1 MVQKRAC
8 DACHKRKAPCNWCE
22 HHGLECTFN
31 RIRGRKRPAAKSRS
45 KQTSEHNLSERLK
58 RIEDALL
65 SQSLS
70 RQNDAESSTSKPVT
84 PCSIATDPRRSSDI
98 SFREPAKESTQQ
110 SSRPSAS
117 YLREANSTFGSPLL
131 SHDSPLTS
139 QVPSPASSFTN
150 AFAYGQ
156 IHYGGCHFGHLSQHN
171 GMPMLSE
178 EGKKWITSRTDDEV
192 LFEPGAQACPNPGPI
207 SASHYYDEPTD
218 LYDLP
223 DRKVVE
229 AIFDAFVHSSF
240 RLVFPIVDRIL
251 FQDTIE
257 LAYQPYTG
265 KSPSPDH
272 LSARVC
278 VLAFSSTIPL
288 FHVSPV
294 EVSYIDTDLCATKA
308 RYLLTDVL
316 ESTNIANLQVAFM
329 LNMHEIFLGRFRS
342 ASMFHAIACRMVFT
356 LGGHANV
363 SPKARKSPITHQE
376 RERLQLRMLF
386 WLCYMFD
393 KDIALRSGQPPLMS
407 DDYCDLTLPDDY
419 MDCYLYL
426 PDLNDSLSPVAFGD
440 EGLTP
445 HLPGDPRLSHVKERT
460 SRLLYSTQAAKKTH
474 AQLLR
479 DIRELDEELEA
490 WRQSIPPAFRPVLSI
505 SNESQVTLVG
515 MHLPRSMRHITLH
528 LEYHHLMATIH
539 RASARCM
546 DPESENAPDRSEWV
560 PGVESS
566 IALALE
572 ASRSTLVYLRAAM
585 SGLAGEAFWV
595 VVFYPTA
602 AMISLFFNIL
612 MHPLHERAEE
622 DLELLRSSG
631 DLVNS
636 IPVRRLTS
644 HEVSYMKL
652 VNDFVVELVRLGRS
666 AITKATKEQND
677 RIDMQ
682 MMGIH

>member
-1 MVQKRAC
+1 MLSPGA
-8 DACHKRKAPCNWCE
+8 
-22 HHGLECTFN
+22 
-31 RIRGRKRPAAKSRS
+31 
-45 KQTSEHNLSERLK
+45 KQTSEHSLSERLK

-70 RQNDAESSTSKPVT
+70 RQNDAESSASKPVT
-84 PCSIATDPRRSSDI
+84 PSSTTTDPRKSSDI
-98 SFREPAKESTQQ
+98 SFREPTKESTRE
-110 SSRPSAS
+110 SSRPSA
-117 YLREANSTFGSPLL
+117 YFLREANSTFGSPLHT
-131 SHDSPLTS
+131 HDSPLAS
-139 QVPSPASSFTN
+139 QVPSPAGSFTN

-178 EGKKWITSRTDDEV
+178 EGRKWIMTKTDDEV
-192 LFEPGAQACPNPGPI
+192 LFESSNQGFSTPGP
-207 SASHYYDEPTD
+207 SAAAHYYDEPTD

-223 DRKVVE
+223 ARKAVE
-229 AIFDAFVHSSF
+229 AIFDTFVHSSF

-251 FQDTIE
+251 FPETID

-265 KSPSPDH
+265 KTPSADH

-278 VLAFSSTIPL
+278 VLAFASIIPL
-288 FHVSPV
+288 FQTATPHTA
-294 EVSYIDTDLCATKA
+294 YIDTDLCATKA

-316 ESTNIANLQVAFM
+316 ETTNISNLQVAFM
-329 LNMHEIFLGRFRS
+329 LNMHEIFSGRLRS

-363 SPKARKSPITHQE
+363 SLRARKSPITRQE
-376 RERLQLRMLF
+376 RERLQIRMIF

-393 KDIALRSGQPPLMS
+393 KDISLRSGQPPLMS

-426 PDLNDSLSPVAFGD
+426 PGLNDSLSPLASGD

-460 SRLLYSTQAAKKTH
+460 SRLLYSAQAAKKTH

-490 WRQSIPPAFRPVLSI
+490 WRQSIPPDFRPALSI

-515 MHLPRSMRHITLH
+515 MQLPRSMRHITLH
-528 LEYHHLMATIH
+528 LEYHHLMTTIH
-539 RASARCM
+539 RASGRCM
-546 DPESENAPDRSEWV
+546 EPESENSPDRSEWV

-572 ASRSTLVYLRAAM
+572 ASRSTLIYLRAAM

-602 AMISLFFNIL
+602 AIITLFFNVL
-612 MHPLHERAEE
+612 MHPLHERAEQ
-622 DLELLRSSG
+622 DLELLQSAG

-636 IPVRRLTS
+636 LPVRRLTP
-644 HEVSYMKL
+644 HEISYMKM

-666 AITKATKEQND
+666 AIAKATREQND
-677 RIDMQ
+677 RVDMQ